1 MLFLEGFIGKTFSP
15 LAATLLFAF
24 SSSVVVA
31 VVLIPMLTLY
41 TARPSVLDR
50 VGERIIR
57 PFLWIMELTRAG
69 ALGLLR
75 LALRQ
80 RVLTLL
86 AVLGLFVFS
95 LRGLAGQGMEMMPRM
110 DGGNFFVTVRTPPG
124 TSLEETMRRV
134 REFEKLL
141 LAEPSVVR
149 VSGQAGFEAGMRTF
163 TSGGIQNATSG
174 FLSVTLTDRT
184 RRAEDLWTFMGRMRV
199 AFARIPGVSEF
210 SVREQGNTAKATTAA
225 PIIVRLSGEDA
236 RVLYQLGLEVR
247 ERLSRVDGIVEPR
260 LSWHP
265 DEEQHRLS
273 LDRLRAG
280 ELGVSATVLAGTL
293 GTAVNGARAGEFTRD
308 RGTPDPILVSLA
320 SSGEP
325 TTEDLLDTP
334 IPVRGGGTV
343 PARTI
348 VTSLA
353 TRDRGLY
360 TREDLRPVLEVT
372 ASFQGRPL
380 SQVVADVNARLAD
393 LRLPADYEMSTG
405 GENSDMKEARGQLV
419 DALLLALVGVY
430 LILVAQLRSWL
441 YPVVIMFS
449 IPLSLIGVSFAL
461 QLGRMPISMPVLV
474 GLVLLVG
481 TVVNNAILLHE
492 VYHLRQNEGVP
503 RREALIEAVASRFR
517 PIMMTSISTV
527 VGMIPLA
534 AEWALGAER
543 FSPLATAVMGG
554 LSASTLLTLIFIPVL
569 TDIVDSWRAP
579 KPPAMGEK
587 GI

>member
-1 MLFLEGFIGKTFSP
+1 M
-15 LAATLLFAF
+15 
-24 SSSVVVA
+24 
-31 VVLIPMLTLY
+31 
-41 TARPSVLDR
+41 
-50 VGERIIR
+50 
-57 PFLWIMELTRAG
+57 
-69 ALGLLR
+69 
-75 LALRQ
+75 
-80 RVLTLL
+80 
-86 AVLGLFVFS
+86 
-95 LRGLAGQGMEMMPRM
+95 
-110 DGGNFFVTVRTPPG
+110 
-124 TSLEETMRRV
+124 
-134 REFEKLL
+134 
-141 LAEPSVVR
+141 
-149 VSGQAGFEAGMRTF
+149 
-163 TSGGIQNATSG
+163 
-174 FLSVTLTDRT
+174 
-184 RRAEDLWTFMGRMRV
+184 
-199 AFARIPGVSEF
+199 
-210 SVREQGNTAKATTAA
+210 
-225 PIIVRLSGEDA
+225 
-236 RVLYQLGLEVR
+236 
-247 ERLSRVDGIVEPR
+247 EPR